1 VFGASTFQCN
11 RPLTL
16 VKAFNIGLNRA
27 ETLERRSAVSRTG
40 AYHHGNLRTALVAA
54 ALELMAEKGVAGLS
68 VAEAARRTGVSTG
81 APYRHFASR
90 AALLSAAATVAG
102 RELLAQ
108 LQAAV
113 DDGREQGGGD
123 GDEVSFAVEAL
134 AATAR
139 VYVTFALTRG
149 AAFEL
154 VFADELQDFPDEERR
169 EVTRQVFDVLL
180 WPAITVTGSPAGA
193 ERLLRSYTAVAHG
206 YAYLPR
212 SGFMRGY
219 NTDVDLVAGEAADV
233 VRILARSAAED
244 ASAAAGSPQQTVY

>member
-1 VFGASTFQCN
+1 M
-11 RPLTL
+11 
-16 VKAFNIGLNRA
+16 
-27 ETLERRSAVSRTG
+27 SRTG
-40 AYHHGNLRTALVAA
+40 AYHHGNLRAALVAA
-54 ALELMAEKGVAGLS
+54 ALELVVEKGVTGLS

-102 RELLAQ
+102 RQLLAQ

-113 DDGREQGGGD
+113 DDVREQGGGH
-123 GDEVSFAVEAL
+123 GYEVSFAVEAL

-139 VYVTFALTRG
+139 VYVTFALTHG

-154 VFADELQDFPDEERR
+154 AFADELQDFPDEERR
-169 EVTRQVFDVLL
+169 EITRQVFDVLL
-180 WPAITVTGSPAGA
+180 WPAITVTGSPAEA
-193 ERLLRSYTAVAHG
+193 ERLLRGYIAVAHG

-219 NTDVDLVAGEAADV
+219 NTDVDLVADEAASV
-233 VRILARSAAED
+233 VRILARSAEED
-244 ASAAAGSPQQTVY
+244 ASAAAGSRQQTVY

>member
-1 VFGASTFQCN
+1 MS
-11 RPLTL
+11 RP
-16 VKAFNIGLNRA
+16 
-27 ETLERRSAVSRTG
+27 SAVSRAGT
-40 AYHHGNLRTALVAA
+40 YHHGNLRAALVDA
-54 ALELMAEKGVAGLS
+54 ALELVAEKGVAGLS

-81 APYRHFASR
+81 APYRHFANR
-90 AALLSAAATVAG
+90 AALLSAEATVAG
-102 RELLAQ
+102 RQLLAQ
-108 LQAAV
+108 LLAAV
-113 DDGREQGGGD
+113 DDVHEQGSGD
-123 GDEVSFAVEAL
+123 GAEMSFAVEAL

-193 ERLLRSYTAVAHG
+193 ERLLRSHIAVAHG

-219 NTDVDLVAGEAADV
+219 NTDVDLVADEAASV
-233 VRILARSAAED
+233 VRILARSAEED
-244 ASAAAGSPQQTVY
+244 ASAAAGSSQQTVY

>member
-1 VFGASTFQCN
+1 VS
-11 RPLTL
+11 RP
-16 VKAFNIGLNRA
+16 
-27 ETLERRSAVSRTG
+27 SAVSQAGT
-40 AYHHGNLRTALVAA
+40 YHHGNLRAALVAA

-219 NTDVDLVAGEAADV
+219 NTDVDLVADEAADV

-244 ASAAAGSPQQTVY
+244 ASAEAGSPQQTVY

>member
-1 VFGASTFQCN
+1 VS
-11 RPLTL
+11 RP
-16 VKAFNIGLNRA
+16 
-27 ETLERRSAVSRTG
+27 SAVSQAGT
-40 AYHHGNLRTALVAA
+40 YHHGNLRAALVAT
-54 ALELMAEKGVAGLS
+54 ALELVAERGLAGLS

-90 AALLSAAATVAG
+90 AALLSAAATVLG
-102 RELLAQ
+102 RQLLAQ

-113 DDGREQGGGD
+113 DDVREQGDGD

-139 VYVTFALTRG
+139 VYVTFALTHG

-169 EVTRQVFDVLL
+169 EITRQVFDVLL

-206 YAYLPR
+206 YTYLPR

-219 NTDVDLVAGEAADV
+219 NTNVDLVADEAANV

-244 ASAAAGSPQQTVY
+244 ASILASSSQ

>member
-1 VFGASTFQCN
+1 VS
-11 RPLTL
+11 RP
-16 VKAFNIGLNRA
+16 
-27 ETLERRSAVSRTG
+27 SAVSQAGT
-40 AYHHGNLRTALVAA
+40 YHHGNLRAALVAT
-54 ALELMAEKGVAGLS
+54 ALELVAERGLAGLS

-102 RELLAQ
+102 RQLLAQ

-113 DDGREQGGGD
+113 DDVREQGGGD

-154 VFADELQDFPDEERR
+154 VFADELQDLPDEERR

-180 WPAITVTGSPAGA
+180 WPAITVTGSPAEA
-193 ERLLRSYTAVAHG
+193 ERLLRSHTAVAHG
-206 YAYLPR
+206 YAYLPH

-219 NTDVDLVAGEAADV
+219 DTNVDLVADEAANV
-233 VRILARSAAED
+233 VRTLARSAAED
-244 ASAAAGSPQQTVY
+244 ASVPASSTQ

>member
-1 VFGASTFQCN
+1 MSRPST
-11 RPLTL
+11 
-16 VKAFNIGLNRA
+16 
-27 ETLERRSAVSRTG
+27 VSRAGT
-40 AYHHGNLRTALVAA
+40 YHHGNLRAALVDA
-54 ALELMAEKGVAGLS
+54 ALELVAEKGVAGLS

-81 APYRHFASR
+81 APYRHFANR
-90 AALLSAAATVAG
+90 AALLSAAATVLG
-102 RELLAQ
+102 RQLLAQ

-113 DDGREQGGGD
+113 DDVREQGGGD

-134 AATAR
+134 AATVR

-180 WPAITVTGSPAGA
+180 WPAITVIGSPAGA
-193 ERLLRSYTAVAHG
+193 ERLLRSHTAVAHG

-219 NTDVDLVAGEAADV
+219 DTNVDLVADEAANV
-233 VRILARSAAED
+233 VRTLARSAAED
-244 ASAAAGSPQQTVY
+244 ASVPASSSQ